1 MSLSGAGHAKLYQI
15 IHAMTQLT
23 PSNSVHRPHRVRL
36 AGVVTY
42 AILVFWAFVCLFPLY
57 WMAATSLKGEPE
69 IMRGPYYVPFIDFTP
84 TLRSWI
90 IVLADPNDNLLMR
103 YFNSTVIGVAST
115 LLTLLL
121 GGMAVYGLTR
131 FRLALPWAYNG
142 NRGLLFAIMATRILP
157 PVVMVLPLYMMA
169 FYTGTLDTLFILIFT
184 YTALNL
190 PVAVWLLQPVLGAVA
205 TDQEEAAQ
213 LDGASHV
220 QIFFTIFL
228 PMAATSVAAV
238 GLLIFLL
245 CWNEYL
251 FAAYLAGDHAMTLP
265 PWMVGQLSMK
275 EAQVGGEAEEW
286 AQLSAAAVLMILP
299 LLACTVFAQRFLGR
313 MALWR
318 R

>member
-1 MSLSGAGHAKLYQI
+1 
-15 IHAMTQLT
+15 MTQLS
-23 PSNSVHRPHRVRL
+23 PSNSVHRPRRVRL

-42 AILVFWAFVCLFPLY
+42 TILVFWTFVCLFPLY
-57 WMAATSLKGEPE
+57 WVAATSFKGEPE

-90 IVLADPNDNLLMR
+90 IILSDPNDNLLMR
-103 YFNSTVIGVAST
+103 YFNSTVIGMTST

-131 FRLALPWAYNG
+131 FRLALPWAG
-142 NRGLLFAIMATRILP
+142 ISNRSLLFAIMATRILP

-169 FYTGTLDTLFILIFT
+169 FYTGTLDTLFVLVFT

-190 PVAVWLLQPVLGAVA
+190 PVAVWLLRPVFGAVA

-228 PMAATSVAAV
+228 PMVATSVAAV